1 MTSLRLRCRANSVQ
15 ELEHL
20 IVYLLTQNYLKE
32 EYQQTAYTC
41 NVYVAPGNL
50 AARLA
55 YQTRDAIISSS
66 KVKVEFYFL
75 KPASKTKGKKKTDDT
90 AKTKIPRKR
99 VSSGTAS
106 KKGKEK
112 AIFDSDE
119 DDLSSSDEDDVV
131 VPDYVGTGPEPF
143 DPDDMYASDSTDE
156 GYDWE
161 TFPAQE
167 EPPPKRRR
175 KSDGFTVVKE
185 GDHEVMVLSSD

>member
-1 MTSLRLRCRANSVQ
+1 
-15 ELEHL
+15 L

-41 NVYVAPGNL
+41 NVYVALGNL
-50 AARLA
+50 AARLS

-75 KPASKTKGKKKTDDT
+75 KLAIKTRGKKKADDT
-90 AKTKIPRKR
+90 AKAKIPRKR
-99 VSSGTAS
+99 VASGTAS

-112 AIFDSDE
+112 ATFDSDE
-119 DDLSSSDEDDVV
+119 GDLSSSDEDDAVI
-131 VPDYVGTGPEPF
+131 PDYPEPF
-143 DPDDMYASDSTDE
+143 EPDDMYASDSIDE
-156 GYDWE
+156 GDDWE

-175 KSDGFTVVKE
+175 KSDGFTMVKE